1 MCVLLLLSYV
11 HTLCSS
17 FHGVWFGIDSFTEV
31 LFRSDRE
38 CHVFIAFI
46 TNITVFM

>member
-1 MCVLLLLSYV
+1 MCLLLLLPCDC
-11 HTLCSS
+11 TLNSS

-31 LFRSDRE
+31 LFRFDRE

-46 TNITVFM
+46 TDITVFM